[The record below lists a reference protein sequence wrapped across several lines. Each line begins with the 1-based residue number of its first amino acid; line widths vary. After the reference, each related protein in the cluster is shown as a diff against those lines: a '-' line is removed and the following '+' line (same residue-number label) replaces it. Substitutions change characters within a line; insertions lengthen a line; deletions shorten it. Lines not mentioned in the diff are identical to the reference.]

1 MLARTT
7 LFLVVGLSLYMGLQ
21 ASGVSAKE
29 CVPDVTYLPDPPVAG
44 KEIVITYSRLGLDQ
58 SLGDPDCTIGT
69 GAEGELEARFS
80 AHGPGGDLS
89 VALERVNLWQY
100 RANVAFPTAGT
111 WQLVFDFAFP
121 TSAAPVR
128 RSTYP
133 VTVDVLPRGALPSA
147 GAGFGD
153 RGAGVHTSVLAYA
166 LATAGGAALFIGG
179 LTRIVGRRS

>member
-7 LFLVVGLSLYMGLQ
+7 LFLVVGLSLYVGLQ

-44 KEIVITYSRLGLDQ
+44 SETVITYSRLGLDQ

-80 AHGPGGDLS
+80 AHGPTSDLS
-89 VALERVNLWQY
+89 ADLKRVNLWQY
-100 RANVAFPTAGT
+100 QANVAFTTAGT
-111 WQLVFDFAFP
+111 WRLVFDFAFP
-121 TSAAPVR
+121 TSAAPLQ

-133 VTVDVLPRGALPSA
+133 VTVDVLPGGALPSA
-147 GAGFGD
+147 GAGFGVQ
-153 RGAGVHTSVLAYA
+153 GAGVHAGLLAYA
-166 LATAGGAALFIGG
+166 LAATGGAALFIAG
-179 LTRIVGRRS
+179 LTRIVSRRS